1 MNKTKIIL
9 LAIGG
14 VSLVGVLVFGYLI
27 YSAWSDKGER
37 DEELGYLE
45 DDAARLSGLD
55 VYPSQEGVKA
65 TDANRKAYADWC
77 QLATEMAST
86 GDMRFETTTPASFK
100 SFINDEAKRYSEMPG
115 KVAGRF
121 VKAGFGFGFDEYIL
135 KGALP
140 SAPDL
145 PRLQR
150 EWYDVSTFINVLVD
164 ANASSIEELALVKAE
179 VTEEQSAV
187 KGKKKRKQKKSDDDE
202 SKPDITRFNV
212 VFTASP
218 ASLVCVLNAVASN
231 PRFIVAESV
240 SFVRES
246 DEIAEKLGEKNAKK
260 RDDSG
265 RRRRRAA
272 TEESSAESAGEEL
285 SGVVTDPVRAPDFKV
300 TMRVAVYDF
309 RTKSVPQEEKEESK

>member
-1 MNKTKIIL
+1 MNKTKITL

-14 VSLVGVLVFGYLI
+14 VSLLGALVFGYLI
-27 YSAWSDKGER
+27 YSAWSDKGAK

-77 QLATEMAST
+77 ELATAVAST
-86 GDMRFETTTPASFK
+86 GDMKFEPTTPASFK

-115 KVAGRF
+115 KVSGRF
-121 VKAGFGFGFDEYIL
+121 VKADFGFGFDEYIL

-140 SAPDL
+140 SATDL

-150 EWYDVSTFINVLVD
+150 EWYDVSTFVNILVD
-164 ANASSIEELALVKAE
+164 AQASSIAELSLVKE
-179 VTEEQSAV
+179 VNEEPTAV
-187 KGKKKRKQKKSDDDE
+187 KGKKKRRQKKTDDE
-202 SKPDITRFNV
+202 MKPDITRFNV

-218 ASLVCVLNAVASN
+218 SSLVAVVNAIASN

-246 DEIAEKLGEKNAKK
+246 DEIAEKLGEKSAKK
-260 RDDSG
+260 RDESG

-272 TEESSAESAGEEL
+272 ADAEAESEAEDA

-309 RTKSVPQEEKEESK
+309 RTKSAPQDEKEESK

>member
-1 MNKTKIIL
+1 MNKTKITL

-14 VSLVGVLVFGYLI
+14 VSLLGALVFGYLI
-27 YSAWSDKGER
+27 YSAWSDKGAK

-45 DDAARLSGLD
+45 DDAARLSGLE

-77 QLATEMAST
+77 ELATAVAST
-86 GDMRFETTTPASFK
+86 GDMQFETTTPASFK

-115 KVAGRF
+115 KVDGRF

-140 SAPDL
+140 SATDL

-150 EWYDVSTFINVLVD
+150 QWYDVSTFINVLVD
-164 ANASSIEELALVKAE
+164 AKASSIAELALAKEEVK
-179 VTEEQSAV
+179 EEQTSA
-187 KGKKKRKQKKSDDDE
+187 KGKKKRKQKKAEDDE
-202 SKPDITRFNV
+202 AKPDITRFNI

-218 ASLVCVLNAVASN
+218 ASLVAVMNAVASN

-260 RDDSG
+260 QEAKS
-265 RRRRRAA
+265 RRRRPAA
-272 TEESSAESAGEEL
+272 DVAAESEADEL
-285 SGVVTDPVRAPDFKV
+285 SGIVTDPVRAPDFKV
-300 TMRVAVYDF
+300 TMCVAVYDF
-309 RTKSVPQEEKEESK
+309 RTKSAPQEEKEESK

>member
-1 MNKTKIIL
+1 MNKTKTIL

-14 VSLVGVLVFGYLI
+14 VSLVGALVFGYLI
-27 YSAWSDKGER
+27 YSAWSDKGEK

-45 DDAARLSGLD
+45 DDAARLSGLA
-55 VYPSQEGVKA
+55 VYPSQEGVRA

-77 QLATEMAST
+77 ELATDMAST

-140 SAPDL
+140 SAADL

-150 EWYDVSTFINVLVD
+150 EWYDVSAFVNILAD
-164 ANASSIEELALVKAE
+164 AKASSIAELAMVREA
-179 VTEEQSAV
+179 VQEEQSSV
-187 KGKKKRKQKKSDDDE
+187 KGKKRKPKKTDDE
-202 SKPDITRFNV
+202 AKPDITRFNV

-218 ASLVCVLNAVASN
+218 ASLVGVMNVIASN
-231 PRFIVAESV
+231 PRFIVAESF

-246 DEIAEKLGEKNAKK
+246 DEIAEKLGEKSSKK
-260 RDDSG
+260 QEKKS
-265 RRRRRAA
+265 RRRAA
-272 TEESSAESAGEEL
+272 AEAAAESEGEEL

-309 RTKSVPQEEKEESK
+309 RTKSAPQEEKEESK

>member
-1 MNKTKIIL
+1 MNKTKITL

-14 VSLVGVLVFGYLI
+14 VSFVGTLVFGYLI
-27 YSAWSDKGER
+27 YSAWSAKGEN
-37 DEELGYLE
+37 DEEIGYLD

-65 TDANRKAYADWC
+65 TEANRKAYADWC
-77 QLATEMAST
+77 ELATAVASA

-100 SFINDEAKRYSEMPG
+100 SFINDEAKRYSELPG

-140 SAPDL
+140 SAADL

-150 EWYDVSTFINVLVD
+150 QWYDVSTFINVLVD
-164 ANASSIEELALVKAE
+164 AKASSITELSLAKEVVKEDQTA
-179 VTEEQSAV
+179 A
-187 KGKKKRKQKKSDDDE
+187 KGKKKRKQKNTDDE
-202 SKPDITRFNV
+202 AKPDITRFNV

-218 ASLVCVLNAVASN
+218 ASLVSVLNAIASN

-246 DEIAEKLGEKNAKK
+246 DEIAAKLGEKSAKK
-260 RDDSG
+260 QEKKS
-265 RRRRRAA
+265 RRRAA
-272 TEESSAESAGEEL
+272 TEVAAESEGEEL
-285 SGVVTDPVRAPDFKV
+285 SGVVTDPVSAPDFKV

-309 RTKSVPQEEKEESK
+309 RTKSEPQEEKEESK

>member
-1 MNKTKIIL
+1 MNKTKITL

-14 VSLVGVLVFGYLI
+14 VSLLGALVFGYLI
-27 YSAWSDKGER
+27 YSAWSDKGAK

-45 DDAARLSGLD
+45 DDAARLSGLE

-77 QLATEMAST
+77 ELATAGAST
-86 GDMRFETTTPASFK
+86 GDMKFEPTTPASFK

-115 KVAGRF
+115 KVSGRF
-121 VKAGFGFGFDEYIL
+121 VKADFGFGFDEYIL

-140 SAPDL
+140 SATDL

-150 EWYDVSTFINVLVD
+150 EWYDVSTFVNILVD
-164 ANASSIEELALVKAE
+164 AKASSVAELSLVKE
-179 VTEEQSAV
+179 VNEEPTAV
-187 KGKKKRKQKKSDDDE
+187 KGKKKRRQKKADDE
-202 SKPDITRFNV
+202 MKPDITRFNV

-218 ASLVCVLNAVASN
+218 SSLVAVVNAIASN

-246 DEIAEKLGEKNAKK
+246 DEIAEKLGEKSAKK
-260 RDDSG
+260 RDESG

-272 TEESSAESAGEEL
+272 ADAEAESEAEDA

-309 RTKSVPQEEKEESK
+309 RTKSAPQDEKEESK

>member
-1 MNKTKIIL
+1 MNKTKITL

-14 VSLVGVLVFGYLI
+14 VSLVGALVFGYLI
-27 YSAWSDKGER
+27 YSAWSDKGEN

-55 VYPSQEGVKA
+55 VYPSPEGVKA

-77 QLATEMAST
+77 ELATAVASA
-86 GDMRFETTTPASFK
+86 GDMQFEATTPASFK

-115 KVAGRF
+115 KVSGRF
-121 VKAGFGFGFDEYIL
+121 VKADFGFGFDEYIL

-140 SAPDL
+140 SAADL

-150 EWYDVSTFINVLVD
+150 EWYDVSTFVNVLVD
-164 ANASSIEELALVKAE
+164 AKVSSIAELSLIRE
-179 VTEEQSAV
+179 SATDESETATR
-187 KGKKKRKQKKSDDDE
+187 GKKKRKQKKADDE
-202 SKPDITRFNV
+202 AKPDITRFNI

-218 ASLVCVLNAVASN
+218 VSLVSVVNAIASN

-240 SFVRES
+240 AFVRES

-260 RDDSG
+260 RDDNG

-272 TEESSAESAGEEL
+272 SEEASTENESERL
-285 SGVVTDPVRAPDFKV
+285 SGVVTDPASAPDFKV

>member
-14 VSLVGVLVFGYLI
+14 VSIVGVLVFGYLI
-27 YSAWSDKGER
+27 YSAWSDKGEK

-45 DDAARLSGLD
+45 DDAVRLSGLE

-77 QLATEMAST
+77 ELATGMAST
-86 GDMRFETTTPASFK
+86 GDMQFEATTPASFK

-115 KVAGRF
+115 KVSGRF

-140 SAPDL
+140 AAADL

-150 EWYDVSTFINVLVD
+150 EWYDVSTFINVLID
-164 ANASSIEELALVKAE
+164 AKASSIAELALVKE
-179 VTEEQSAV
+179 VNEDQSAS
-187 KGKKKRKQKKSDDDE
+187 KGKKKRKQKNTDE
-202 SKPDITRFNV
+202 EAKPDITRFNV

-218 ASLVCVLNAVASN
+218 ASLVAVVNAIASN

-240 SFVRES
+240 SFARES
-246 DEIAEKLGEKNAKK
+246 DEIAVKLGEKGAKK
-260 RDDSG
+260 QEKRG
-265 RRRRRAA
+265 RRRAA
-272 TEESSAESAGEEL
+272 AEAAAESDGEEL
-285 SGVVTDPVRAPDFKV
+285 SGVVTDPASAPDFKV

-309 RTKSVPQEEKEESK
+309 RTKSAPREEKEESK

>member
-14 VSLVGVLVFGYLI
+14 VSFVGTLVFGYLI
-27 YSAWSDKGER
+27 YSAWSAKGEN
-37 DEELGYLE
+37 DEEIGYLD

-65 TDANRKAYADWC
+65 TEANRKAYADWC
-77 QLATEMAST
+77 ELATAVASA

-140 SAPDL
+140 SAADL

-164 ANASSIEELALVKAE
+164 AKASSIAELALAKEEVKEDQTA
-179 VTEEQSAV
+179 A
-187 KGKKKRKQKKSDDDE
+187 KGKKKRKQKNTDDE
-202 SKPDITRFNV
+202 AKPDITRFNI

-218 ASLVCVLNAVASN
+218 ASLVAVVNAIASN

-246 DEIAEKLGEKNAKK
+246 DEIAAKLGEKSAKK
-260 RDDSG
+260 QEKKS
-265 RRRRRAA
+265 RRRAA
-272 TEESSAESAGEEL
+272 TEVAAESEGEEL
-285 SGVVTDPVRAPDFKV
+285 SGVVTDPVSAPDFKV

-309 RTKSVPQEEKEESK
+309 RTKSEPQEEKEESK